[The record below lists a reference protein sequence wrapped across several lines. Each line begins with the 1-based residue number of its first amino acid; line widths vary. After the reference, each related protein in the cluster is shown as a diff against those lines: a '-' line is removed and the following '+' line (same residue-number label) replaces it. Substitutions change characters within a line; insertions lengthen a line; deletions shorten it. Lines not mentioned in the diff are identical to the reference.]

1 MKFEEAYSRL
11 EEILEKMN
19 SGKASLDDSLKLYE
33 EADKL
38 IVTCQKKLSEAEKKI
53 EMMIKNRN
61 GEVVLDET
69 GNPTFRRSKY
79 ENRCIT
85 ESSNPPIK
93 KLSPRNPRIFLNS
106 RH

>member
-38 IVTCQKKLSEAEKKI
+38 IVTCQKTLNEAEKKI
-53 EMMIKNRN
+53 EMMIKSRN
-61 GEVVLDET
+61 GEVVLDVA
-69 GNPTFRRSKY
+69 GNPTVQAFQ
-79 ENRCIT
+79 
-85 ESSNPPIK
+85 P
-93 KLSPRNPRIFLNS
+93 
-106 RH
+106 

>member
-38 IVTCQKKLSEAEKKI
+38 IVTCQKTLSEAEKKI

-61 GEVVLDET
+61 GQVVLDEA
-69 GNPTFRRSKY
+69 GNPTVQA
-79 ENRCIT
+79 
-85 ESSNPPIK
+85 
-93 KLSPRNPRIFLNS
+93 FLP
-106 RH
+106 

>member
-38 IVTCQKKLSEAEKKI
+38 IVTCQKTLSEAEKKI
-53 EMMIKNRN
+53 EMMIKSRN
-61 GEVVLDET
+61 GEVILDEA
-69 GNPTFRRSKY
+69 GNPTVQAFQ
-79 ENRCIT
+79 
-85 ESSNPPIK
+85 P
-93 KLSPRNPRIFLNS
+93 
-106 RH
+106 

>member
-33 EADKL
+33 EADQL

-53 EMMIKNRN
+53 EIMIKNRN
-61 GEVVLDET
+61 GQTVLDES
-69 GNPTFRRSKY
+69 GNPTLQTF
-79 ENRCIT
+79 EV
-85 ESSNPPIK
+85 
-93 KLSPRNPRIFLNS
+93 
-106 RH
+106 

>member
-38 IVTCQKKLSEAEKKI
+38 IVTCQKTLSEAEKKI

-61 GEVVLDET
+61 GDVVLDDA
-69 GNPTFRRSKY
+69 GNPTVQAFQS
-79 ENRCIT
+79 
-85 ESSNPPIK
+85 
-93 KLSPRNPRIFLNS
+93 
-106 RH
+106 

>member
-38 IVTCQKKLSEAEKKI
+38 IVTCQKTLSEAEKKI
-53 EMMIKNRN
+53 EMMIKSRN
-61 GEVVLDET
+61 GEVVLDEA
-69 GNPTFRRSKY
+69 GNPTVQAFQ
-79 ENRCIT
+79 T
-85 ESSNPPIK
+85 
-93 KLSPRNPRIFLNS
+93 
-106 RH
+106 

>member
-38 IVTCQKKLSEAEKKI
+38 IVTCQKTLSEAEKKI
-53 EMMIKNRN
+53 ETMIKSRN
-61 GEVVLDET
+61 GDVILDEA
-69 GNPTFRRSKY
+69 GNPTVQAFQ
-79 ENRCIT
+79 
-85 ESSNPPIK
+85 P
-93 KLSPRNPRIFLNS
+93 
-106 RH
+106 

>member
-38 IVTCQKKLSEAEKKI
+38 IVTCQKTLSEAEKKI

-61 GEVVLDET
+61 GEVVLDEA
-69 GNPTFRRSKY
+69 GNPTVQAFQ
-79 ENRCIT
+79 
-85 ESSNPPIK
+85 P
-93 KLSPRNPRIFLNS
+93 
-106 RH
+106 